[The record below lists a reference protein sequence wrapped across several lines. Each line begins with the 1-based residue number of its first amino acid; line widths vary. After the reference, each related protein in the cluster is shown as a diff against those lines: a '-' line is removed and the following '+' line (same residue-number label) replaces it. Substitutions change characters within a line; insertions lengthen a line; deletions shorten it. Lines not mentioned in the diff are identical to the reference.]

1 MAFLVTMYMSVIINN
16 IWYMYMKWWPSW
28 LQCTC
33 QWLSTTYDIWNDGLP
48 GYNVHVSNYQRHMIY
63 EMMAFLVTMYMSV
76 IINNIWYMKW
86 WPSWL
91 QCTCQWLSTTYDIW
105 NDGLPGYD
113 VHVSNYQRHYDI
125 WNDGLP
131 GYNIHLSDYQQPE
144 FRSLSEFYIIIFLK

>member
-1 MAFLVTMYMSVIINN
+1 MTFLVTMYMSVIINS
-16 IWYMYMKWWPSW
+16 IWYMKWWPSW

-48 GYNVHVSNYQRHMIY
+48 GYNVHVSDYQQHMIY

-105 NDGLPGYD
+105 NDDLPGYN
-113 VHVSNYQRHYDI
+113 VHVSNYQQHMIYEMMALLVTMYMSVIINNI
-125 WNDGLP
+125 WYMKWWPSWLRCTC
-131 GYNIHLSDYQQPE
+131 Q
-144 FRSLSEFYIIIFLK
+144 